1 MSVSTS
7 AFITELNARVDNS
20 VATSTKVSW
29 VNTIENGVYEDINRE
44 TVVQYYNKQN
54 GVYQYTLP
62 TGCLWED
69 VHGVFVD
76 SKPYRKKSVLHNFDN
91 YSYYYDQSKLNIYP
105 VPTEDDVSYTSK
117 TSEVTFKAIS
127 YTSNASELTFAHNT
141 ITTTGTAFTAS
152 SFQIGMTIW
161 ITGCI
166 DTGNN
171 KTAVITGVAASV
183 LTFADYTFDD
193 DTTAD
198 TGVINLAT
206 NGIYTSGA
214 HFTGFEA
221 EAYALVSGCLL
232 NTANN
237 KYARIFAV
245 ADHYLT
251 FALGTFAA
259 QAETAAITVKQPSI
273 AMVYKYRR
281 TAKTEAN
288 ILTEYLLLPDRFIEM
303 YYQYCIA
310 QIYLYNNEFE
320 IYNNWMGFYNA
331 SVNDYK
337 EWYGENKEQNVAH
350 IADTAWGNYTN
361 EETEDED
368 D

>member
-1 MSVSTS
+1 MSTTVT
-7 AFITELNARVDNS
+7 AFITELNARKDNA
-20 VATSTKVSW
+20 VATSTKVAW
-29 VNTIENGVYEDINRE
+29 VNTVETGVYEDINRE
-44 TVVQYYNKQN
+44 TLVQYYSRQN
-54 GVYQYTLP
+54 GSYQFTLP

-69 VHGVFVD
+69 VHGLFVD
-76 SKPYRKKSVLHNFDN
+76 GRPYRKKSVLHNFDN

-105 VPTEDDVSYTSK
+105 VPTESDVSYTSK
-117 TSEVTFKAIS
+117 TSEVAFKAIS
-127 YTSNASELTFAHNT
+127 YTSGASELTFAHNT

-171 KTAVITGVAASV
+171 KAVVITDVAASV

-198 TGVINLAT
+198 TGIITLAT

-214 HFTGFEA
+214 HFTGFTAGE
-221 EAYALVSGCLL
+221 YALVSGCLL

-237 KYARIFAV
+237 KYSRIYAV
-245 ADHYLT
+245 ADHFLT

-273 AMVYKYRR
+273 AMAYKYRR
-281 TAKTEAN
+281 TAKTEAL
-288 ILTEYLLLPDRFIEM
+288 IASETLLLPDRFIEM

-310 QIYLYNNEFE
+310 QIHAYENEFE

-331 SVNDYK
+331 SVADYK

-350 IADTAWGNYTN
+350 IAEDSWGNSYTDD
-361 EETEDED
+361 DED
-368 D
+368 DD